1 MPRLRSP
8 LLTRLAWANVALHAM
23 GLAGA
28 WLWLRPGSMLV
39 PLAER
44 RAYLSAHGLTWGW
57 GWGVW
62 MACAIALVAFNAALV
77 EPLGE
82 RPFLP
87 RLALV
92 LSVAGMAVDLVCD
105 AIQVWLLPGLDS
117 ALFESLERLA
127 FAGGA
132 TLANGLYTLAVA
144 LLSVRLSGQARGK
157 TLAAGWVTVA
167 AGSAMAVS
175 GVLDSPQL
183 LQLATGPTIVGY
195 SLWVVLVARD
205 LESKA

>member
-1 MPRLRSP
+1 VPGIQAP
-8 LLTRLAWANVALHAM
+8 LLIRLAWGNVFLHVV
-23 GLAGA
+23 GLVVS
-28 WLWLRPGSMLV
+28 WFWLRPGSLLV

-44 RAYLSAHGLTWGW
+44 TSYLDSHGAVWGW
-57 GWGVW
+57 GWAVW
-62 MACAIALVAFNAALV
+62 AVCAVALVAFNAALV

-92 LSVAGMAVDLVCD
+92 LSVGGMAVDLVCD
-105 AIQVWLLPGLDS
+105 AVQIWLLPGLDG
-117 ALFESLERLA
+117 ALFESFERLA

-132 TLANGLYTLAVA
+132 TVANGLYTASVA
-144 LLSVRLSGQARGK
+144 LLNVRLSGQARGT

-175 GVLDSPQL
+175 GALGSPQL
-183 LQLATGPTIVGY
+183 LQVATGPTIVGY
-195 SLWVVLVARD
+195 SLWVVLVARNLD
-205 LESKA
+205 SKT

>member
-1 MPRLRSP
+1 MPRIQAS
-8 LLTRLAWANVALHAM
+8 LLTRLAWANVLLHAV
-23 GLAGA
+23 GLAVS
-28 WLWLRPGSMLV
+28 WFWLRPGSMLV

-44 RAYLSAHGLTWGW
+44 TGYLASHGAVWGW
-57 GWGVW
+57 GWAVW
-62 MACAIALVAFNAALV
+62 AVCAVALVAFNAALV

-105 AIQVWLLPGLDS
+105 AVQIWLLPGLD
-117 ALFESLERLA
+117 APLFQAFERLA

-132 TLANGLYTLAVA
+132 TVANGLYTASVA
-144 LLSVRLSGQARGK
+144 LLNVRLSGQARGG
-157 TLAAGWVTVA
+157 TLTAGWVTVA

-175 GVLDSPQL
+175 GVLDLPQL

-205 LESKA
+205 LEAKA

>member
-1 MPRLRSP
+1 
-8 LLTRLAWANVALHAM
+8 M
-23 GLAGA
+23 GLAAA
-28 WLWLRPGSMLV
+28 WLWLRPGSLLV

-44 RAYLSAHGLTWGW
+44 WAYLDTHGLAWGW
-57 GWGVW
+57 GWAVW

-105 AIQVWLLPGLDS
+105 AVQIWLLPGLEGP
-117 ALFESLERLA
+117 LFQSFERLA

-132 TLANGLYTLAVA
+132 TVANGLYTLAVA
-144 LLSVRLSGQARGK
+144 LLNVRLSAGAAGWW
-157 TLAAGWVTVA
+157 TLSAGWVTVA
-167 AGSAMAVS
+167 AGSAMALS
-175 GVLDSPQL
+175 GILGSPL
-183 LQLATGPTIVGY
+183 LLALATGPTIVGY
-195 SLWVVLVARD
+195 CCWVVLVARD
-205 LESKA
+205 LSATR